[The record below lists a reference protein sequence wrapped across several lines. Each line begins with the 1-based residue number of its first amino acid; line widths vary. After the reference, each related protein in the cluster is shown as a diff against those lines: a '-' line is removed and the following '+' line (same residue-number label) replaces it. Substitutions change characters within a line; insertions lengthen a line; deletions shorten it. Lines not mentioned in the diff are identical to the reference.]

1 MKKILIHARHEDYE
15 YLKPLLQDYQHI
27 DVNEKEY
34 VRIILYVPDAG
45 INEAIELLRE
55 PLDMRYKETLLE
67 VSSPDFVISSSLSRA
82 EKNINSSEKTP
93 VEKLLDS
100 AKDYI
105 KIDYWSISLT
115 AIAGLIALI
124 GLFLGNVAIIIGA
137 MLLSPILGPIHSFT
151 IYAALGKT
159 NEAIRSLRVLI
170 ILLGSVFIVSA
181 IAAYLLTL
189 FMLILPSSSF
199 FITITPEIMSR
210 TVSSPIYI
218 IMAILLGIASII
230 ALTRGAAEFI
240 AGVAIA
246 AALLP
251 PTVVAGIALVMLPDS
266 LAGSAL
272 LVLDNVIGLI
282 AGALIATLIIGIA
295 PRKSG
300 DTKIAKKFIQRTSIL
315 IAFLIIF
322 LSVMSYSF

>member
-15 YLKPLLQDYQHI
+15 NLKPLLQDYEHI
-27 DVNEKEY
+27 DVSQKEY

-45 INEAIELLRE
+45 INNAIDILRK
-55 PLDMRYKETLLE
+55 PLDMRYKETLIE
-67 VSSPDFVISSSLSRA
+67 VSSPDFVISSSLERA
-82 EKNINSSEKTP
+82 EKKEKSPEKTP

-100 AKDYI
+100 AKDYV

-115 AIAGLIALI
+115 AIAGIIALI
-124 GLFLGNVAIIIGA
+124 GLFLNNVAIIIGA

-151 IYAALGKT
+151 IYAALGRT
-159 NEAIRSLRVLI
+159 DDAIRSIRVLI
-170 ILLGSVFIVSA
+170 ILLGSVLIVSA
-181 IAAYLLTL
+181 IATYLISL
-189 FMLILPSSSF
+189 FIWIMPSSSLVLN
-199 FITITPEIMSR
+199 ITTEILSR

-240 AGVAIA
+240 AGVAVA

-251 PTVVAGIALVMLPDS
+251 PTVVAGIAFVMFPGK
-266 LAGSAL
+266 LAGSMF
-272 LVLDNVIGLI
+272 LVMDNVIGLI

-300 DTKIAKKFIQRTSIL
+300 ETKLAKKFIQRTSVLIAIL
-315 IAFLIIF
+315 IVF
-322 LSVMSYSF
+322 LSIMSYFF

>member
-189 FMLILPSSSF
+189 FMLIVPSSSF
-199 FITITPEIMSR
+199 FITITPEIISR

-315 IAFLIIF
+315 IAFLIIV